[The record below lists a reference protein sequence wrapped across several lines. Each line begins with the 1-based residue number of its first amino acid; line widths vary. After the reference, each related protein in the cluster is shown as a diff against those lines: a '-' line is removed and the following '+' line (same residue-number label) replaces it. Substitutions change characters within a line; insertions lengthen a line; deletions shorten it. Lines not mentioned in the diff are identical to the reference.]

1 MKTEYVPGVCR
12 NCGTCVNELPRCP
25 VCGTR
30 QPESGFRLKSE
41 GTKPPINGFAMLS
54 FVFGWFSWAI
64 GVFGLI
70 ALCGFVFSIVGL
82 VGIYRRGQSGTVFAV
97 LGMVLCIGSFVIR
110 TMFLF
115 SLLYMLMFITEGLRY

>member
-1 MKTEYVPGVCR
+1 
-12 NCGTCVNELPRCP
+12 
-25 VCGTR
+25 
-30 QPESGFRLKSE
+30 
-41 GTKPPINGFAMLS
+41 MLS